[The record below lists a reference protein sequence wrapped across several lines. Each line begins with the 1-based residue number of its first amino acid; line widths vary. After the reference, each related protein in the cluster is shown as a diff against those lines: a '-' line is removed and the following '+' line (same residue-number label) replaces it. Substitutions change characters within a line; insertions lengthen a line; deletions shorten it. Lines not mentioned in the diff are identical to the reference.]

1 MRRLRR
7 RRVGRSRR
15 GWSLSGIDAGEY
27 SRLLMIMSKLFSES
41 ARTPP
46 TPSQIMHSAYN
57 QTQVRD
63 VPPLWE
69 PLPSFRR
76 QHLPVYEMFH
86 EWNRFP
92 RTFCGACRPTRR

>member
-1 MRRLRR
+1 MCLAHTGVSDG
-7 RRVGRSRR
+7 VG

-57 QTQVRD
+57 QTQARRCTILSKSQHECPSSFVHSRRSPSDLSRD
-63 VPPLWE
+63 VLHIRDA
-69 PLPSFRR
+69 L
-76 QHLPVYEMFH
+76 V
-86 EWNRFP
+86 N
-92 RTFCGACRPTRR
+92 